1 MKDNNQENIDYL
13 EKRKAMLIY
22 GFSFIGSTSL
32 FIFGLWNVV
41 LGATMLGFFE
51 LLAAGVV
58 VINMV
63 YFKWTNERYIKTVS
77 AIVLFIL
84 ALVLVS
90 LYVTGGLGGTSGV
103 YWFFT
108 MPVVAFFL
116 VGKKEGALWVG
127 SVLLV
132 TALSSLI
139 LPKELLVYDADQTR
153 QLIFSVIVV
162 SAIVYLYS
170 DINEKIEKHLMQ
182 REKMLVSYSSQMSS
196 KGDELVEQK
205 KQVDE
210 QNIELNDT
218 KRAMLNLLE
227 DSKNLEEQLKAERDR
242 SSAII
247 TSVGEGLL
255 AINMNHEITLINP
268 AAQEFL
274 EVDESVLGKRWTE
287 IVSTLRHGVETP
299 VEERS
304 FSKTLTDGQVVV
316 INLEDDHY
324 YKTHTGKKF
333 PIVSVTAP
341 IKKDGV
347 IIGAVKA
354 FRVATDD
361 KHQQQIIE
369 AEVKKQTE
377 ELQDEQAKLY
387 SSINSLP
394 IGFLIADASDRIIA
408 INPIAKNMIWNTST
422 PTSAAEIGKN
432 LGPEV
437 QNAYVQSKHTQKPI
451 EIKRFTFGAKFLHLF
466 FVPIFVLGERG
477 RYIGTVMLA
486 EDITEATVLERSK
499 DEFFSIASHEL
510 RTPLTAI
517 RGNTSMLMDYF
528 VADLKDDNVKGMIGD
543 IHESSIRLIGIV
555 NDFLD
560 LSRLEQKRMEFKK
573 EDLDIVGLSNE
584 VVGEL
589 QANVQ
594 GGVVLQVTG
603 GENIPHV
610 VADKNKTKEVLI
622 NLVGNSLKFTE
633 SGSVSIQFE
642 KREHLLAVKIVD
654 TGRGIPEANQSLLFR
669 KFQQAG
675 SSLYTRDTTKGTG
688 LGLYISKLLVEGMG
702 GSVQLVS
709 SEQGKGSVFEFTLPL
724 S

>member
-1 MKDNNQENIDYL
+1 MNDENL
-13 EKRKAMLIY
+13 SEAFRA
-22 GFSFIGSTSL
+22 
-32 FIFGLWNVV
+32 GL
-41 LGATMLGFFE
+41 
-51 LLAAGVV
+51 
-58 VINMV
+58 
-63 YFKWTNERYIKTVS
+63 K
-77 AIVLFIL
+77 
-84 ALVLVS
+84 
-90 LYVTGGLGGTSGV
+90 GGLKIVKGRWIFTPIA
-103 YWFFT
+103 WF
-108 MPVVAFFL
+108 
-116 VGKKEGALWVG
+116 
-127 SVLLV
+127 
-132 TALSSLI
+132 
-139 LPKELLVYDADQTR
+139 
-153 QLIFSVIVV
+153 
-162 SAIVYLYS
+162 
-170 DINEKIEKHLMQ
+170 
-182 REKMLVSYSSQMSS
+182 
-196 KGDELVEQK
+196 
-205 KQVDE
+205 
-210 QNIELNDT
+210 
-218 KRAMLNLLE
+218 KR
-227 DSKNLEEQLKAERDR
+227 
-242 SSAII
+242 
-247 TSVGEGLL
+247 
-255 AINMNHEITLINP
+255 
-268 AAQEFL
+268 
-274 EVDESVLGKRWTE
+274 
-287 IVSTLRHGVETP
+287 
-299 VEERS
+299 
-304 FSKTLTDGQVVV
+304 
-316 INLEDDHY
+316 
-324 YKTHTGKKF
+324 
-333 PIVSVTAP
+333 
-341 IKKDGV
+341 
-347 IIGAVKA
+347 
-354 FRVATDD
+354 
-361 KHQQQIIE
+361 QQQIIE

-408 INPIAKNMIWNTST
+408 INPIAKNMIWNTAT

-451 EIKRFTFGAKFLHLF
+451 EIKHFTFGAKFLHLF

-584 VVGEL
+584 VIGEL

-594 GGVVLQVTG
+594 SGVVLQVTG

-724 S
+724 T